1 MHGKSDVGSTQSRK
15 SFSTLLLLFI
25 ILLPMLLSNFSKAV
39 SRHGINKGETGP
51 MLRAS
56 FEETVE
62 VFMNSAAFS
71 HYDMFN
77 GVTENVML
85 GQLGKLGTG
94 LVDLLLDQSKL
105 SAAIDTMVSEDNG
118 VFDEEIG
125 AADALFK
132 ENGDATPFTTNT
144 PYTNASPGWIGGR

>member
-1 MHGKSDVGSTQSRK
+1 M
-15 SFSTLLLLFI
+15 
-25 ILLPMLLSNFSKAV
+25 

>member
-1 MHGKSDVGSTQSRK
+1 M
-15 SFSTLLLLFI
+15 
-25 ILLPMLLSNFSKAV
+25 

-105 SAAIDTMVSEDNG
+105 SMAIDTMVSEDNG
-118 VFDEEIG
+118 VFDEEVG
-125 AADALFK
+125 AADAMFK

-144 PYTNASPGWIGGR
+144 PYTNASPGWVAGGYVIAVF